1 LMRCA
6 QCQHDNPTGAK
17 FCLECGTR
25 FAVTCIKCGTD
36 LPAGAKFCLECGQ
49 ALGVQSTVESRF
61 NSPASYIPKHLAEK
75 ILTSKSTLE
84 GERKQVTVLFAD
96 MKGSMELLAD
106 RDPEEARKFL
116 DPVIEHMMEAVHH
129 YEGTVNKVMGDGIM
143 ALFGAPLAHED
154 HAVRACYAALRMQ
167 ESVRRHA
174 ENVRRAEGVS
184 IHIRIGLNSGAV
196 VMRSI
201 GNDLQ
206 MDYSAIGQTV
216 HLASRMEQMAT
227 PGTTMLAADSLRLAE
242 GYVQVKPIGP
252 VNVKGMADP
261 VEVYELAG
269 AGAAR
274 TRLQAAATRG
284 LTRFVGRDAEIETL
298 CQALEHAR
306 AGHGQVVALVGEPG
320 VGKSRL
326 FYEFTHSHRAIDWL
340 IVESGSVSYGKA
352 TPYLPL
358 IDLLKAYFKIED
370 RDNQREIR
378 EKVTGK
384 LLTLDEALKSTLPA
398 LLTLLDP
405 STGSGQAM
413 PMDDAAWQGLDPAE
427 RRRRTLEAVKRI
439 LLRESQVQPL
449 LVVFEDLHWI
459 DSETQAFLDSLIE
472 SVPTARFLL
481 LVNYRPEYQHGWGSK
496 TYYSQIRI
504 DPLPPESAMEV
515 LGALLGED
523 RTLLPL
529 KDLLT
534 ARTEGTPFFLEESV
548 RTLVEMNA
556 LSGERGNYQ
565 IAKPIESI
573 QVPASVQA
581 VLAARIDR
589 LALEAKQLLQC
600 ASVIGKDFLSALLQ
614 GVAELS
620 EENLRRELGH
630 LQAAEFIYETRLFPD
645 LEYTFKH
652 ALTHEV
658 AYGSLLQDRRRTL
671 HGRIV
676 EAIENLYADRLIEQV
691 ERLAH
696 HSVRAELWEEAVE
709 YLHQAGKKAASRSAT
724 QEAIAYFEHA
734 LDVITHLPE
743 GKQTIEKAINI
754 RVDLGPGLIATKGF
768 QAPEVEENYSR
779 ARALCEQFG
788 ETPQLFPVLWGLAM
802 ARNLRGELR
811 VGRELG
817 DRLLVL
823 AETANDPAL
832 LLEAHHAGWGNLSIL
847 GELTSAWFHLDQ
859 GFVIYDQ
866 QKHKHHAFLYGGHD
880 PGVCCG
886 YHAAEVLWLLGY
898 PDHALRRSKDSLALA
913 RELSHPSTMSFA
925 LSWAA
930 WFHQYRGERRAVQA
944 RVEEGMRLA
953 TDQGF
958 SSRRVQAPFLQG
970 WLLVEE
976 GHEQAGITEMAKILA
991 GDRARG
997 VSGRWIAQHASLLA
1011 DAYRKSGRTIE
1022 GLRVVTEEQ
1031 SRVQIS
1037 GAGFYQAEVHRIKG
1051 ELLLTQDTPDEH
1063 QAEACFQDALKIAC
1077 GQSAKS
1083 LELRAA
1089 MSMSRLWQRQ
1099 GKKAEAQRLLAGI
1112 YGWFTEGFDTAD
1124 LKQAK
1129 ILLDELA

>member
-1 LMRCA
+1 VGA
-6 QCQHDNPTGAK
+6 QP
-17 FCLECGTR
+17 
-25 FAVTCIKCGTD
+25 
-36 LPAGAKFCLECGQ
+36 
-49 ALGVQSTVESRF
+49 TVESRF
-61 NSPASYIPKHLAEK
+61 ASPVSYTPKHLVEK
-75 ILTSKSTLE
+75 ILTSKSALE

-174 ENVRRAEGVS
+174 EKVRRAEGVS

-227 PGTTMLAADSLRLAE
+227 PGTIMLTADSLRLAE

-252 VNVKGMADP
+252 VNVKGMAEP

-298 CQALEHAR
+298 RQTLEHAR
-306 AGHGQVVALVGEPG
+306 AGHGQMVAVVGEPG

-326 FYEFTHSHRAIDWL
+326 FYEFTHSHRTIDWL

-358 IDLLKAYFKIED
+358 IDLLKAYFKIQD

-398 LLTLLDP
+398 LLSLLDV
-405 STGSGQAM
+405 AV
-413 PMDDAAWQGLDPAE
+413 DDNAWQGLDPAE

-459 DSETQAFLDSLIE
+459 DAETQAFLDSLIE

-481 LVNYRPEYQHGWGSK
+481 LVNYRPEYRHGWGSK

-515 LGALLGED
+515 LGALLGDD
-523 RTLLPL
+523 RALVPL
-529 KDLLT
+529 KDLLI

-548 RTLVEMNA
+548 RTLVEMNV
-556 LSGERGNYQ
+556 LGGERGNYRL
-565 IAKPIESI
+565 AKPIESI

-600 ASVIGKDFLSALLQ
+600 ASVIGKDFPFALLH
-614 GVAELS
+614 GVAEIS
-620 EENLRRELGH
+620 EENLRLELGH

-658 AYGSLLQDRRRTL
+658 AYGSLLQDRRRAL
-671 HGRIV
+671 HARIG
-676 EAIENLYADRLIEQV
+676 EAIEEIYFDRIAEHV

-696 HSVRAELWEEAVE
+696 HAVRGELWGKAVE
-709 YLHQAGKKAASRSAT
+709 YLHQAGKKAADHSAT
-724 QEAIAYFEHA
+724 RESIAYFEQA
-734 LDVITHLPE
+734 LEVLGHLPQDQ
-743 GKQTIEKAINI
+743 QTIKEAIDI
-754 RVDLGPGLIATKGF
+754 RVDLGPALIATKGF
-768 QAPEVEENYSR
+768 PATEVEKNYSH
-779 ARALCEQFG
+779 ARELCEQLG
-788 ETPQLFPVLWGLAM
+788 ETPQLFPVLWGLARM
-802 ARNLRGELR
+802 HDTRGELR
-811 VGRELG
+811 LGRDLG
-817 DRLLVL
+817 EQLLKF
-823 AETANDPAL
+823 AQRAQEPAL
-832 LLEAHHAGWGNLSIL
+832 LLEAHHESWANLSML
-847 GELTSAWFHLDQ
+847 GELSSAWTHLEQ
-859 GFVIYDQ
+859 GFALYDP

-898 PDHALRRSKDSLALA
+898 PDHALRRSRESLALA
-913 RELSHPSTMSFA
+913 RELSQPSTMTIA
-925 LSWAA
+925 LFFAA
-930 WFHQYRGERRAVQA
+930 WFHQHRGEGQVVQA
-944 RVEEGMRLA
+944 RVDEGMTLA
-953 TDQGF
+953 TEQGF
-958 SSRRVQAPFLQG
+958 SRWQAPAAFLQG
-970 WLLVEE
+970 WLLVEQ
-976 GHEQAGITEMAKILA
+976 GHQEAGITQMIKTLA
-991 GDRARG
+991 TEQAIAPL
-997 VSGRWIAQHASLLA
+997 GRNAHWAAVLSE
-1011 DAYRKSGRTIE
+1011 AYKKAGRTLD
-1022 GLRVVTEEQ
+1022 GLKLLDKAVATGQQ
-1031 SRVQIS
+1031 SECR
-1037 GAGFYQAEVHRIKG
+1037 YYEAELHRIKG
-1051 ELLLTQDTPDEH
+1051 ELLLEQATADEQ
-1063 QAEACFQDALKIAC
+1063 QAEACFQNALKVSRS
-1077 GQSAKS
+1077 QSAKS

-1099 GKKAEAQRLLAGI
+1099 ERKPDARRLLGDI

-1129 ILLDELA
+1129 LLLHELA